1 MLPFAAALAIAAL
14 GQTLVVMQGG
24 IDLSIA
30 GGLSLYVV
38 ILTHYP
44 NGVNSRL
51 FPAIGI
57 AFLAAI
63 AAGSVNGFLIGR
75 MRLNP
80 IVATLGTNALLYG
93 AVFWYTGGIP
103 RTTTARLA
111 RLGGGVLLGIPIPIY
126 FAVVTTAVVTA
137 VVKLTPVGR
146 RFEGVGANLI
156 AARTAGIRVQRHGA
170 GAYVWAQILY
180 CLAALLHAGIVNQ
193 PTSHEGDNYL
203 LPSVAAVVLG
213 GTSLL
218 GGRGNLVATAIAS
231 SLPLAARPVRPRAR
245 RDVRHAPARPG
256 GSARSRRGAL
266 HRQLESAHSAPRAPS
281 PGERRTHLTGSS
293 HGAPITENGRE
304 NTHDPTTRRSDS
316 RVSAPR
322 WCGAGH
328 GGHVV
333 CQDDRAAVLVRP
345 EEDHARL
352 DGWVRRQQLASR
364 DDGFGAGRSEQ
375 VPERDVAHLRRRP
388 GQHAE
393 GDLGHPGHGR
403 QGRQG
408 ARRLPGRRKGD
419 PACSDAART
428 RRES

>member
-1 MLPFAAALAIAAL
+1 MSGSKESQSAIPRGSTRLLSRGLSTVIVATVALFAVSLVFASTSLSRGVLLTMLPFAAALAIAAL

-51 FPAIGI
+51 MPAIGI

-63 AAGSVNGFLIGR
+63 CAGALNGFLIGR

-111 RLGGGVLLGIPIPIY
+111 RLGGGVLLGVPTPVY
-126 FAVVTTAVVTA
+126 FAVVATALVTA
-137 VVKLTPVGR
+137 VVKLTPAGR
-146 RFEGVGANLI
+146 RFEGVGANAN
-156 AARTAGIRVQRHGA
+156 AARTAGIRVKRHRT

-193 PTSHEGDNYL
+193 PTAHEGDNYL

-218 GGRGNLVATAIAS
+218 GGRGNLVATAVAALFLS
-231 SLPLAARPVRPRAR
+231 QLDQFVLGLGVTYATRTLVQAAALAVGVALYTI
-245 RDVRHAPARPG
+245 DW
-256 GSARSRRGAL
+256 GA
-266 HRQLESAHSAPRAPS
+266 
-281 PGERRTHLTGSS
+281 
-293 HGAPITENGRE
+293 
-304 NTHDPTTRRSDS
+304 
-316 RVSAPR
+316 
-322 WCGAGH
+322 
-328 GGHVV
+328 
-333 CQDDRAAVLVRP
+333 
-345 EEDHARL
+345 
-352 DGWVRRQQLASR
+352 
-364 DDGFGAGRSEQ
+364 
-375 VPERDVAHLRRRP
+375 LRRR
-388 GQHAE
+388 
-393 GDLGHPGHGR
+393 LS
-403 QGRQG
+403 
-408 ARRLPGRRKGD
+408 GRR
-419 PACSDAART
+419 PAVVAPT
-428 RRES
+428 